1 MVDAAVNG
9 SKTIGPPR
17 SRKIANRSR
26 QPPPSSHPDLD
37 DLLAATV
44 VEARV
49 SRRDGI
55 IAGEREAAIIS
66 VRGAQPFLFA
76 TIVPSS
82 LFPFAVFLLLALLL
96 PPRIS
101 PFMSLHAEEEDRG
114 ATCVASEAITE
125 RGG

>member
-44 VEARV
+44 GEARV
-49 SRRDGI
+49 PRRDGI

-66 VRGAQPFLFA
+66 VRARDGGAQPFLLA
-76 TIVPSS
+76 TRPIVPSS
-82 LFPFAVFLLLALLL
+82 LFPFPFFLPLLLLLLL

-101 PFMSLHAEEEDRG
+101 PSCPFRTEEQR
-114 ATCVASEAITE
+114 AWRA
-125 RGG
+125 RR